1 MVMQKK
7 EASTMK
13 KTLTLCILGIF
24 LVSLTASTGFSQTAK
39 EILDKMIEATGGRKA
54 IESVDDSTVTGTIEL
69 VQQGLSG
76 SLTLYKKEPNKMRI
90 DVEIMGMLITQAYD
104 GEMAWWVN
112 PQTGAT
118 ELMPEEEA
126 ASMKRDALPRDAAFN
141 PEKYGITYAYKGKEA
156 LDGKDHYI
164 IEQTYADGFKTTIY
178 VDSETYLPTKSKGTV
193 SSQMGDMEFEQYAT
207 DYKKVNG
214 LMIAHT
220 VTTYMNGEES
230 RIIKISEV
238 KNNTGLEDSLFKM
251 E

>member
-1 MVMQKK
+1 
-7 EASTMK
+7 MK
-13 KTLTLCILGIF
+13 KALTYCFLGIF
-24 LVSLTASTGFSQTAK
+24 LASLSISPGWSQTAK
-39 EILDKMIEATGGRKA
+39 EILDKMIEASGGRKA

-76 SLTLYKKEPNKMRI
+76 ALTVYKKEPNMMRI
-90 DVEIMGMLITQAYD
+90 DVEIMGMLITQAFD

-118 ELMPEEEA
+118 EEMPETDAE
-126 ASMKRDALPRDAAFN
+126 SMKRDALPRDSAFN
-141 PEKYGITYAYKGKEA
+141 PEKYGITFTYKGKEP

-164 IEQTYADGFKTTIY
+164 LEQTYADGFKTTLYI
-178 VDSETYLPTKSKGTV
+178 DAETYLITKSTGTI
-193 SSQMGDMEFEQYAT
+193 SSQMGEMDFEQYAT

-220 VTTYMNGEES
+220 VTSYMNGEES
-230 RIIKISEV
+230 RIIKITEV